1 MDPINLGNRLRAVRE
16 RSGLSQQEV
25 ADHLG
30 LQRTAITLIEGGQR
44 QVSTTELAQLGT
56 LYRRSIA
63 ELLEQSDRFEEDY
76 AVILHRR
83 APELQDNPQVKVDIE
98 TCLNLCRLGIELE
111 HMLGRSPR
119 QGPPT
124 FAQAAPKNAAEAV
137 SQGFEVAVEERR
149 RLGLGSAP
157 IRNIVERINAQ
168 GVWAVATPLTSNM
181 AGLFMRHPAIGL
193 VTIAN
198 REHALPRRRFSFA
211 HEYGHVLMD
220 RDRDVQ
226 VSTTTNSEDL
236 VEKRAN
242 AFAAAFLL
250 PASGVEHFFANLD
263 KGRGTRQ
270 QQLVYDVA
278 SNGNFDVES
287 RETPNSQT
295 VTYQD
300 VATLANSYG
309 VSYEAAVY
317 HLNSLR
323 YLDRTETQILRGK
336 SALAKR
342 YIDLFGLRPNDAP
355 DPHRDGVDLPR
366 QILYLAMEAFR
377 REEISRGRLLDI
389 GLTLKI
395 DVKDLVWLVNVEQ
408 EMS

>member
-1 MDPINLGNRLRAVRE
+1 MDPISVGIRLRAARE

-30 LQRTAITLIEGGQR
+30 LQRTAVTLIESGQR
-44 QVSTTELAQLGT
+44 QVSTTELAQLAA

-63 ELLEQSDRFEEDY
+63 ELLEQSDRFDEDY
-76 AVILHRR
+76 AVVLYRR
-83 APELQDNPQVKVDIE
+83 APELQNNPQVKIDVE
-98 TCLNLCRLGIELE
+98 TCLSLCRLGIELE
-111 HMLGRSPR
+111 RMLGRAPR
-119 QGPPT
+119 QGPPK
-124 FAQAAPKNAAEAV
+124 FAQAVPKNASEAV
-137 SQGFEVAVEERR
+137 AQGFEVAAEERR

-157 IRNIVERINAQ
+157 IRNIVERVNAQ
-168 GVWAVATPLTSNM
+168 GVWAATTPLSSDM
-181 AGLFMRHPAIGL
+181 AGLFMQHPAIGL

-198 REHALPRRRFSFA
+198 RQHPLPRRRFSFA

-226 VSTTTNSEDL
+226 VSTTSNSEDF

-250 PASGVEHFFANLD
+250 PASGVDHFLANLD
-263 KGRGTRQ
+263 KGRSTRQ

-287 RETPNSQT
+287 REAPNSQT

-300 VATLANSYG
+300 VAMLSNSYG

-323 YLDRTETQILRGK
+323 HLDRKDTQILRGK
-336 SALAKR
+336 SSLAKR
-342 YIDLFGLRPNDAP
+342 YLDLFGLRPNDAP
-355 DPHRDGVDLPR
+355 DPDRDGPELPR

-389 GLTLKI
+389 GLALKI
-395 DVKDLVWLVNVEQ
+395 EVKDLLWLVNIEQ
-408 EMS
+408 EVG